1 MSDNSDPITMAMMFN
16 AGLILDLTWLLQTI
30 RAYDLPSE
38 QEFIEE
44 LAIRRAQSPALDAC
58 AKEAGL

>member
-1 MSDNSDPITMAMMFN
+1 MSEHNDPITMAMMFN

-30 RAYDLPSE
+30 RSYELTGE
-38 QEFIEE
+38 EEFVQE
-44 LAIRRAQSPALDAC
+44 LALRRAQSPALDAC

>member
-1 MSDNSDPITMAMMFN
+1 MSDNNDPITMAMMFN

-30 RAYDLPSE
+30 RTYDLPGE
-38 QEFIEE
+38 RDFIQE
-44 LAIRRAQSPALDAC
+44 LALRRAQSPALDAC